1 MKYAPIPSM
10 HNPKTQEEVRME
22 VLEKLSNTIYGA
34 ADELRSL
41 KKENAALKARV
52 AELEN
57 ECKNNKS

>member
-1 MKYAPIPSM
+1 
-10 HNPKTQEEVRME
+10 ME